1 MREPSFIDGTNS
13 VLYNLVPI
21 QVVALPVEA
30 LKHDFS
36 PSGDARQ
43 DAAFQNL
50 LLFDR
55 RGDVFNHWL
64 RLWLRSENG
73 RCSLTFLEK
82 VEEFLRGIGGRLMFV
97 FFDENL
103 VFDNVKG
110 A

>member
-1 MREPSFIDGTNS
+1 M
-13 VLYNLVPI
+13 
-21 QVVALPVEA
+21 ALPVEA

-43 DAAFQNL
+43 DATFQNL
-50 LLFDR
+50 LLFDW

-64 RLWLRSENG
+64 RLRSENG

-82 VEEFLRGIGGRLMFV
+82 VEEFLRGIGGRLLFV
-97 FFDENL
+97 FFNENL
-103 VFDNVKG
+103 VFDDVKG